1 MHRLHVTDYISQA
14 VHVNILAYRSS
25 VYSRQIAAAGNE
37 QQQMEKLSAIFLC
50 SALAPNVAAGAH

>member
-14 VHVNILAYRSS
+14 VHVNILSS
-25 VYSRQIAAAGNE
+25 VYSRQIAAVAAAGNE